1 MNALYQYKILLVDDR
16 LENLI
21 SLSAVLKKAG
31 YTCDKAISG
40 KEALQFLLKN
50 KYGLIILDVQ
60 MPEMG
65 GFEVAELIKGN
76 SKTKDIPL
84 IFLSANAIH
93 KEFFNKGYEVGALD
107 YLTKPVDIDLLL
119 LKVKNFLFLHHSL
132 RLLEKANT
140 VLEKKVVEVKIS
152 YEDLYYSLPQ
162 EVFLINNQGVV
173 VNINRTDRLN
183 CGLQAKELLHRPFKR
198 SLFLSEILSEFDT
211 TGKFEHFV
219 NQNKRKRSVEF
230 KIQKSDTVVFY
241 GDATITPSFID
252 GKPHIQVFV
261 NDITELKNAEKEIR
275 ESEAFNKGILS
286 SLSSHIAV
294 VDWNGTIINV
304 NEAWTNFA
312 KQNGE
317 ISFERSGVGSNYF
330 EVCEKA
336 IAEGDKYAENALNG
350 IKAVLKKE
358 ISQFQ
363 MEYPCH
369 SPDKERWFILSV
381 TSFEGDRLKTVVRHV
396 DITER
401 KKAEEELMKSKKL
414 VEIIYEASPEA
425 VIIIDGEG
433 HIIKWDSKSEM
444 LFGWNESEVLGVSL
458 SETIMPERYREI
470 FFNGLKQYSEFK
482 EGPLFNKPLET
493 TVLNK
498 SGAEFYISLCITA
511 SLINGKR
518 YFIGF
523 IRDISER
530 KQAER
535 LLYDS
540 QKSYE
545 NLLNN
550 MNDGFVVD
558 DIDGKIIFA
567 NERFFEIFG
576 INKSDLESL
585 EMEDYVAPEY
595 QKKIRKRH
603 DQRISG
609 KKVPDNFEF
618 KGLKKNG
625 EVIWL
630 DVRVNP
636 IFEKGVI
643 KGTQSV
649 IRDITKKKRAEEIL
663 VESEV
668 KIRNFATHLNQ
679 VLEDERTNLA
689 REIHDELGQQ
699 LAGIKYG
706 ISSFKKMAANKVEI
720 EHKVNDLLNDVDIT
734 IQDLRKIATELRPG
748 ILDTLGLSSSIE
760 WLVKGYEKKKGVRC
774 NLRIDVGEQQF
785 SKQISTCFFRIC
797 QESLTNISK
806 HTEADEVDI
815 QLYLKDK
822 KLSLIIKDN
831 GKGMTINKQENPFSM
846 GLIGMK
852 ERANNIGGTFEIVSE
867 LGKGTII
874 KAEVTIN

>member
-1 MNALYQYKILLVDDR
+1 MDELYQYKILLVDDR

-31 YTCDKAISG
+31 YDCDKALSG
-40 KEALQFLLKN
+40 KEALKMLLNN

-60 MPEMG
+60 MPEMS
-65 GFEVAELIKGN
+65 GFEVAEYIKGN

-107 YLTKPVDIDLLL
+107 YLTKPVDIGLLL

-132 RLLEKANT
+132 SLLEKANT
-140 VLEKKVVEVKIS
+140 ILEKKVVEVKIS

-162 EVFLINNQGVV
+162 EVFLINNEGIV
-173 VNINRTDRLN
+173 VNINRKDKLN
-183 CGLQAKELLHRPFKR
+183 CGLEAKDLLHQYFKR

-211 TGKFEHFV
+211 TSKFELFV
-219 NQNKRKRSVEF
+219 NQNTRKKNIEF
-230 KIQKSDTVVFY
+230 KIRKTDTTIFY
-241 GDATITPSFID
+241 GEATITPTIID
-252 GKPHIQVFV
+252 GRHHIQVFV
-261 NDITELKNAEKEIR
+261 NDITELKNAEIEIR

-304 NEAWTNFA
+304 NEAWTNFS
-312 KQNGE
+312 KQNGD
-317 ISFERSGVGSNYF
+317 ICFKRSGVGSNYF
-330 EVCEKA
+330 DVCEKA
-336 IAEGDKYAENALNG
+336 IAEGDKYAEKALSG

-358 ISQFQ
+358 TPHFQ

-369 SPDKERWFILSV
+369 SPEKDRWFILSV

-401 KKAEEELMKSKKL
+401 KKAEEELIKSKKL

-425 VIIIDGEG
+425 VIIVDGEG
-433 HIIKWDSKSEM
+433 VIIKWDTKSET
-444 LFGWNESEVLGVSL
+444 LFGWTESEVLGINL
-458 SETIMPERYREI
+458 SETIMPQRYREI
-470 FFNGLKQYSEFK
+470 FFNGLKHYSEFE
-482 EGPLFNKPLET
+482 EGPLFNKALET
-493 TVLNK
+493 TALNK
-498 SGAEFYISLCITA
+498 SGVEFYISLCITA

-530 KQAER
+530 KKAER
-535 LLYDS
+535 LLFDS

-550 MNDGFVVD
+550 MNDGFLVD
-558 DIDGKIIFA
+558 DIEGKIIFA
-567 NERFFEIFG
+567 NERFCEIFG
-576 INKSDLESL
+576 ISKSDLENMEL
-585 EMEDYVAPEY
+585 EDYVAPEY
-595 QKKIRKRH
+595 RKTLRKRH

-609 KKVPDNFEF
+609 KKVADNFEY
-618 KGLKKNG
+618 KGLHKNG
-625 EVIWL
+625 EMIWL

-649 IRDITKKKRAEEIL
+649 IRDISKKKRAEEVL
-663 VESEV
+663 VESEI
-668 KIRNFATHLNQ
+668 KIRNFANHLNQ
-679 VLEDERTNLA
+679 VLEDERSNLA

-706 ISSFKKMAANKVEI
+706 ISSFKKMAANKIEVER
-720 EHKVNDLLNDVDIT
+720 KVNDLLNDVDIT

-748 ILDTLGLSSSIE
+748 ILDTLGLASSIE

-774 NLRIDVGEQQF
+774 NLKIDVNEQQF
-785 SKQISTCFFRIC
+785 SKNISTCFFRIC

-822 KLSLIIKDN
+822 KLSLMIKDN

-846 GLIGMK
+846 GLIGMR
-852 ERANNIGGTFEIVSE
+852 ERANNIGGIFEIVSE

-874 KAEVTIN
+874 KTEVTIN